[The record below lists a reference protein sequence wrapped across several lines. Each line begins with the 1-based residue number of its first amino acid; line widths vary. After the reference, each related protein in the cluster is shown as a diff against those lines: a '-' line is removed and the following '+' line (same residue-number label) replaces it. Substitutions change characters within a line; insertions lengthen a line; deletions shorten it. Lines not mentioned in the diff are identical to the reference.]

1 MLRLMEV
8 DKMSGKGL
16 VILVL
21 LLGSLQMGCSR
32 DFVGGAA
39 VGAVG
44 AGAAYEYR
52 TKKQLDQLDRDF
64 EAGRISREEYVKR
77 KKEIKA
83 GSLIY

>member
-1 MLRLMEV
+1 MM
-8 DKMSGKGL
+8 GKKGIGM
-16 VILVL
+16 ILVL
-21 LLGSLQMGCSR
+21 VMLGSLQVGCSR

-52 TKKQLDQLDRDF
+52 TKKQLDRLDRDF
-64 EAGRISREEYVKR
+64 EAGRISRQEYLKR
-77 KKEIKA
+77 KKEIEA